1 MYNFIPTWKLK
12 SQASANGKLKYMLLD
27 SNICKAFRNPEY
39 TDSLC
44 FLCTSIKVEMRVVES
59 FEALGIIWCRR
70 SWVQIAILP
79 ARKGKISLLTQ
90 RKYMPFSNS
99 GGLL

>member
-1 MYNFIPTWKLK
+1 M
-12 SQASANGKLKYMLLD
+12 
-27 SNICKAFRNPEY
+27 
-39 TDSLC
+39 
-44 FLCTSIKVEMRVVES
+44 VES